1 MKNTIKKFRIPIG
14 ELFTFFNLN
23 GNDYDIPKKM
33 SRLLKIKTADEK
45 YTEIL
50 YFIKKFGRIYKYK
63 LENGIEIT
71 CDENHLVK
79 SNGKFIFIKNCNFVD
94 TIYGSYKII
103 NSIYLK
109 DDDVYDMALNDPHEY
124 ITSSGIICHNTT
136 LAKTITKNID
146 CDVMYI
152 NASDENSVD
161 NVRTK
166 IKSFASS
173 VGFRKIKVIILDEA
187 DFLSPEAQAAL
198 RNMME
203 TYSLTT
209 RFILTCN
216 YVEKIIPA
224 LVSRCQTY
232 KIEPLS
238 KKEVAVHIKT
248 ILDKE
253 TVQYTPEDLGYIVNT
268 YYPDIR
274 KILNYSQQ
282 SVIDGKIKISE
293 LNSTNVDVKN
303 KIVDLLKSRSSTAFN
318 DIRQLVADSDIKH
331 YEEIYEVLFDKVD
344 EYSNGKQTLVIL
356 TLAEYIYQSAMVV
369 NREITFMACIAKLL
383 KDLK

>member
-1 MKNTIKKFRIPIG
+1 MGFIEFEETKQTETQHYLWVEKYRPNTLENYIG
-14 ELFTFFNLN
+14 NQQLRDTVKGYIEKH
-23 GNDYDIPKKM
+23 DIPH
-33 SRLLKIKTADEK
+33 LLFYGTAG
-45 YTEIL
+45 T
-50 YFIKKFGRIYKYK
+50 
-63 LENGIEIT
+63 
-71 CDENHLVK
+71 
-79 SNGKFIFIKNCNFVD
+79 GK
-94 TIYGSYKII
+94 
-103 NSIYLK
+103 
-109 DDDVYDMALNDPHEY
+109 
-124 ITSSGIICHNTT
+124 TT
-136 LAKTITKNID
+136 LAKAITKNID

>member
-1 MKNTIKKFRIPIG
+1 MSSPLQKFY
-14 ELFTFFNLN
+14 N
-23 GNDYDIPKKM
+23 Y
-33 SRLLKIKTADEK
+33 
-45 YTEIL
+45 
-50 YFIKKFGRIYKYK
+50 
-63 LENGIEIT
+63 
-71 CDENHLVK
+71 
-79 SNGKFIFIKNCNFVD
+79 
-94 TIYGSYKII
+94 
-103 NSIYLK
+103 
-109 DDDVYDMALNDPHEY
+109 
-124 ITSSGIICHNTT
+124 
-136 LAKTITKNID
+136 
-146 CDVMYI
+146 
-152 NASDENSVD
+152 
-161 NVRTK
+161 
-166 IKSFASS
+166 
-173 VGFRKIKVIILDEA
+173 EA
-187 DFLSPEAQAAL
+187 DF
-198 RNMME
+198 NMFNLKE
-203 TYSLTT
+203 FEGASIIEQIEYFIELLTK
-209 RFILTCN
+209 N
-216 YVEKIIPA
+216 P
-224 LVSRCQTY
+224 
-232 KIEPLS
+232 
-238 KKEVAVHIKT
+238 HIKT

-344 EYSNGKQTLVIL
+344 EYSNNKQTLVIL